1 LPEVSKQITKVAFSP
16 QLTQDLL
23 GTEID
28 EGCLVCRQF
37 QVPDGPSM
45 ETFMVQVKVRT
56 ENPIFFWVAS
66 KHYKYGGL
74 RLKFGLHFK
83 YKTFYVKIKA
93 LPGRIQ
99 DDQGTQW
106 KGTCEGDG

>member
-1 LPEVSKQITKVAFSP
+1 MSKQITKVAFSP
-16 QLTQDLL
+16 QLTQDLR